1 MDALNNKYIDQLQL
15 DYLAAGGLIVTA
27 NQRLSRYIELHY
39 GHWRQSQGMQSWPSP
54 AIIPWQ
60 TWLESCWEQL
70 TLVADDPLPC
80 LLTAQQERQCWLGI
94 LQHDPVDEEL
104 LQTAALAQTAQ
115 QAWGLWQQ
123 WAIDEKELIVSG
135 NAGTTR
141 FLQWAHE
148 FKGLCDKNR
157 WLDSARLA
165 SQLTVHAAQLLPF
178 IPEEVHLAGFDEIT
192 PDQQAFV
199 NVLRDHGINMSH
211 IDQTTLESSQS
222 CIALTDARQELLS
235 AAQWARQQYEQGR
248 QHVAVIVPDLSQRR
262 TEVARIFDDVL
273 CPSAVL
279 PGNNISERPYI
290 ISMGGPLADI
300 PLVRMALILCQ
311 TAGAGLSYD
320 FISAML
326 HTPYIAGADTER
338 SGRTALDIQL
348 RNYNV
353 VNASVWKLR
362 AHVGHFSEGKA
373 CPVLLAQLEKL
384 ISYLDKL
391 PRRQSAAAWA
401 QSFVEML
408 NCYGWPGRSLNSDEY
423 QAYSHWDDV
432 ISELAAL
439 DGFTDKLT
447 HPAALNL
454 LQRITREKVFQTKS
468 SPAPIQV
475 LGALESAGMCFGAIW
490 VTGMTDEAWPPAASP
505 NALLP
510 VPVQRRHNLPHSSA
524 EREYQFIRTVHERI
538 AQSADT
544 VIFSWPSMDGDKQ
557 LAPSPFI
564 ADIDVIQSE
573 ADKVEL
579 SPYAQAIHHTAPTLE
594 HELDVTVP
602 LPTGEAA
609 RGGTGLIKQQSAC
622 PFSAFAN
629 YRLNIRPLEEP
640 EAGLDPR
647 QRGSLIHDVMRAIWQ
662 QIKSHEQLCVL
673 TDIAATIR
681 PIIESCVDDFMQQQV
696 QQQPGRFIE
705 LEKNRLLNRITQW
718 LEGEKLRSPFT
729 ITALEQKSNAE
740 IGGLHISTQI
750 DRLDETDTGLIA
762 IDYKTG
768 DTSVRRW
775 LGERPEEPQ
784 LPMYVEFDELMKD
797 KSVAGIMYG
806 CLKKGAKKQFDGI
819 VTEGVKVPG
828 TATADKHR
836 SIREP
841 EYKQFDAIRSNWQH
855 ILTDLAQ
862 SYIKGDATVDPR
874 NAKACAYCNLES
886 LCRIHELD
894 KRLEH
899 GSRSEEGDS

>member
-1 MDALNNKYIDQLQL
+1 MDALNNKYIDQPQL

-27 NQRLSRYIELHY
+27 NQRLSRYLELHF
-39 GHWRQSQGMQSWPSP
+39 GRWCQSQGMQSWPSP
-54 AIIPWQ
+54 TIIPWQ

-70 TLVADDPLPC
+70 TLVAADPLPC

-148 FKGLCDKNR
+148 FKSLCDNNR
-157 WLDSARLA
+157 WLDNARLA
-165 SQLTVHAAQLLPF
+165 SRLTIHVAQLSPF
-178 IPEEVHLAGFDEIT
+178 IPGEVHLAGFDEIT

-199 NVLRDHGINMSH
+199 NVLSDRGINISH

-248 QHVAVIVPDLSQRR
+248 QHIAVIVPDLSQRR
-262 TEVARIFDDVL
+262 TEVVRIFDDVL

-279 PGNNISERPYI
+279 PGNNISERPYT

-326 HTPYIAGADTER
+326 HSPYIAGADTER

-362 AHVGHFSEGKA
+362 ALVGHFSEGSA

-384 ISYLDKL
+384 IGYLDKL

-401 QSFVEML
+401 QSFVEIL

-423 QAYSHWDDV
+423 QAYSHWDDA
-432 ISELAAL
+432 INEMAAL

-447 HPAALNL
+447 QAAALNL
-454 LQRITREKVFQTKS
+454 LQRISREKVFQTKS
-468 SPAPIQV
+468 VPAPIQV
-475 LGALESAGMCFGAIW
+475 LGALESAGMCFDAIW
-490 VTGMTDEAWPPAASP
+490 VTGMTDEVWPPAANP

-538 AQSADT
+538 AQSANT
-544 VIFSWPSMDGDKQ
+544 VIFSWPTMDGDKQ

-564 ADIDVIQSE
+564 ADIDVIQIE
-573 ADKVEL
+573 ADKIEL
-579 SPYAQAIHHTAPTLE
+579 SPYAQAIHHLAPTLE
-594 HELDVTVP
+594 YELDIAVP

-622 PFSAFAN
+622 PFSAFA
-629 YRLNIRPLEEP
+629 YSRLNIRPLEEP
-640 EAGLDPR
+640 EVGLDPR
-647 QRGSLIHDVMRAIWQ
+647 QRGSLIHAVMQAVWQ
-662 QIKSHEQLCVL
+662 QIKSFEQLHAL
-673 TDIAATIR
+673 DNMAATIK
-681 PIIESCVDDFMQQQV
+681 PVIESCVDDFMQQQA
-696 QQQPGRFIE
+696 QQAPKRFID
-705 LEKNRLLNRITQW
+705 LEKERLLNRITQW
-718 LEGEKLRSPFT
+718 LEGEKQRTPFT
-729 ITALEQKSNAE
+729 VTALEQKSRVI
-740 IGGLHISTQI
+740 IGDLHISTQI
-750 DRLDETDTGLIA
+750 DRIDETAQGLIA

-784 LPMYVEFDELMKD
+784 LPMYAEFDALMQNKP
-797 KSVAGIMYG
+797 VAGVLFG
-806 CLKKGAKKQFDGI
+806 CLKKGAGKQFDGI
-819 VTEGVKVPG
+819 VAEGVKAPG
-828 TATADKHR
+828 AATADKHR

-841 EYKQFDAIRSNWQH
+841 EYKQFEAIRSHWEQT
-855 ILTDLAQ
+855 LSSLATA
-862 SYIKGDATVDPR
+862 YLKGDAAVDPR
-874 NAKACAYCNLES
+874 DANACMYCGLES
-886 LCRIHELD
+886 LCRIYELD

-899 GSRSEEGDS
+899 NGRSNRETD